1 MGHSVKVDEWLQKRL
16 PDRNWEHLDQA
27 LPPRKCQARGRSSTQ
42 EQGTSEL
49 VIPENDVRDEAA
61 LLVADGDQRKN
72 MAHAIALTYKRREGL
87 KKRTGDTTIE
97 KLQLQLLFARSYLCA
112 KLDDRGNEADILHVA
127 VRHLFYTRD
136 IPFTFS
142 HQGEDASMAQDHA
155 NSIRTKNEFPEK
167 VLAELYMFA
176 RNNEGEVK
184 EKLDKVEEKLSELE
198 EELEPKQARGKIEDS
213 EEDILLWARMTMT
226 LVLFLQGVRQCE
238 VALPGAS
245 VSVKPAEKLKC
256 LRAAYSCFAR
266 MRQFCVALAACTQV
280 LLKTGGG
287 KHSGKGWCASDL
299 LSYRRFE
306 FMSKLLMAMTLSEQ
320 AKLGCEGT
328 AEVIGVLRGSI
339 ASDITKLRPQ
349 VEDLIRT
356 KGGSVLSEVDMVG
369 ALKCIDAALRWTKQ
383 TATEEETESSEED

>member
-1 MGHSVKVDEWLQKRL
+1 MLAQL
-16 PDRNWEHLDQA
+16 
-27 LPPRKCQARGRSSTQ
+27 
-42 EQGTSEL
+42 
-49 VIPENDVRDEAA
+49 
-61 LLVADGDQRKN
+61 
-72 MAHAIALTYKRREGL
+72 YK
-87 KKRTGDTTIE
+87 
-97 KLQLQLLFARSYLCA
+97 
-112 KLDDRGNEADILHVA
+112 
-127 VRHLFYTRD
+127 
-136 IPFTFS
+136 
-142 HQGEDASMAQDHA
+142 
-155 NSIRTKNEFPEK
+155 
-167 VLAELYMFA
+167 FA

-245 VSVKPAEKLKC
+245 VSVEPAEKLKC

-339 ASDITKLRPQ
+339 ASDITKLKPQ

-369 ALKCIDAALRWTKQ
+369 ALKCIDAACGWTKQ
-383 TATEEETESSEED
+383 TATDEDTESSEED